1 MLLVRESEAMMK
13 TSFMPKREVNA
24 GDLKGFKSQGFTL
37 IEILV
42 TVFILAIGLLGLAG
56 LLVEGMRNN
65 QGAYLRTQASII
77 AYDMADRIRANRAQ
91 ALGGGA
97 YDGFTT
103 VGADT
108 NLPGCA
114 TQNGGCSPAQQ
125 VTVDMAQ
132 WARQIQGV
140 GSGMTLLPGGLGSI
154 QYDAGADVFTISIQW
169 DEVAREGDAGEQI
182 AGDNSF
188 FLNFSL

>member
-1 MLLVRESEAMMK
+1 MMK
-13 TSFMPKREVNA
+13 TSFIPKRGANRSEM
-24 GDLKGFKSQGFTL
+24 KGMKSQGFTL

-56 LLVEGMRNN
+56 LLVDGMRNN
-65 QGAYLRTQASII
+65 QGAYLRTQASIL

-91 ALGGGA
+91 AVGGGA

-103 VGADT
+103 VGAST
-108 NLPGCA
+108 NLPVCA

-125 VTVDMAQ
+125 VTVDLAQ

-140 GSGMTLLPGGLGSI
+140 GSDMTLLPGGQGSI
-154 QYDAGADVFTISIQW
+154 QFDAGTEMFTISVQW
-169 DEVAREGDAGEQI
+169 DEVVREGDANEQI

>member
-1 MLLVRESEAMMK
+1 MIK
-13 TSFMPKREVNA
+13 TSFMPMRGANNSYF
-24 GDLKGFKSQGFTL
+24 KGQRSQGFTL

-42 TVFILAIGLLGLAG
+42 TMFILAVGLLGLAS
-56 LLVEGMRNN
+56 LLVNGMRNN
-65 QGAYLRTQASII
+65 QGAYLRTQASIL

-91 ALGGGA
+91 AVSGGA
-97 YDGFTT
+97 YAGFTT
-103 VGADT
+103 VAADT
-108 NLPGCA
+108 TLPDCT
-114 TQNGGCSPAQQ
+114 TQNTGCSPTAQ
-125 VTVDMAQ
+125 VTVDLAQ

-182 AGDNSF
+182 VGDTSF
-188 FLNFSL
+188 SLNFSL

>member
-13 TSFMPKREVNA
+13 TSFMPKRGVNA
-24 GDLKGFKSQGFTL
+24 GDLKGSKSQGFTL

-65 QGAYLRTQASII
+65 QGAYLRTQASIL
-77 AYDMADRIRANRAQ
+77 AYDMADRIRANRDQ
-91 ALGGGA
+91 AESGGA
-97 YDGFTT
+97 YNRFTT
-103 VGADT
+103 VAAST
-108 NLPGCA
+108 SLPGCA
-114 TQNGGCSPAQQ
+114 AQNGGCSPAQQ
-125 VTVDMAQ
+125 VSVDLVQ
-132 WARQIQGV
+132 WTRQIKGI
-140 GSGMTLLPGGLGSI
+140 GSGMALLPGGQGTI
-154 QYDAGADVFTISIQW
+154 GYDAGSDVFTISVQW